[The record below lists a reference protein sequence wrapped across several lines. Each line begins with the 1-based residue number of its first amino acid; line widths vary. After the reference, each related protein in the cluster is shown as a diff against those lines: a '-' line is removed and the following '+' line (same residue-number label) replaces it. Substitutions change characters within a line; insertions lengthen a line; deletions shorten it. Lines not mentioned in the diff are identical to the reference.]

1 MTKINKTYGTLTRF
15 LRSVIEN
22 AKTPLKVRLQ
32 AAERLDGL
40 YSRHQDYAEKSAA
53 REERKELRA
62 LGIYK
67 PIPNNFKKK
76 GEETPDETVEL
87 SPEELAGQ
95 QERDAINALL
105 GRKPDAPRR
114 F

>member
-1 MTKINKTYGTLTRF
+1 MTKISRTYGALTRF

-22 AKTPLKVRLQ
+22 PKTPLKVRMQ

-40 YSRHQDYAEKSAA
+40 YSRHQDYTEKSAA

-76 GEETPDETVEL
+76 GEETPEEQTPEEL
-87 SPEELAGQ
+87 SPEELKANL
-95 QERDAINALL
+95 ERAEIDRILN
-105 GRKPDAPRR
+105 RR
-114 F
+114 A